1 MTREE
6 LTATI
11 LDHLAEKNI
20 SLKNLAEAGGMSP
33 VFTTAAVMGQMA
45 LPKEAATKIAN
56 FLDMPEALAL
66 AKIPSRGS
74 LGMTVPTDPLIYRFY
89 EITQV
94 YGTTLKALI
103 EDEFGDGIMSA
114 IDFDMQVDRVPD
126 PKGDRVKVTMNGKFL
141 PFKKY

>member
-6 LTATI
+6 LTDTI
-11 LDHLAEKNI
+11 RDRLAEKGM
-20 SLKNLAEAGGMSP
+20 SLKAFAEAIGMSP
-33 VFTTAAVMGQMA
+33 VFATSAIMGQMA
-45 LPKEAATKIAN
+45 LPEDAAALAAEI
-56 FLDMPEALAL
+56 LELPEATML
-66 AKIPSRGS
+66 AKIPSHGS

-114 IDFDMQVDRVPD
+114 IDFEMHVERIED
-126 PKGDRVKVTMNGKFL
+126 PKGDRVAVTMNGKFL

>member
-1 MTREE
+1 MTRED
-6 LTATI
+6 LTSTI

-20 SLKNLAEAGGMSP
+20 SLKALAEAGGLSP

-45 LPKEAATKIAN
+45 LPKDAPTKIAN

-114 IDFDMQVDRVPD
+114 IDFEMQVDRVPD